1 MEPAIVKILKVEP
14 VTHNVRRFTLER
26 PEGLAFVPGQAA
38 DISINTP
45 EMKGE
50 KRPFTFT
57 GLAEWDHLEFTI
69 KIYTDHNG
77 VTNHLGKL
85 KTGDQL
91 IIHDVFGAIRYYGE
105 GVFIA
110 GGAGVTPFI
119 AIFRQLKKEAKL
131 GNNTLIFSNNTEK
144 DIILREEFTQMLGKN
159 FINTLTQ
166 EETKSFDHRMIDAAY
181 LKEKLPTFSTYFYLC
196 GPDPMVLALQKTL
209 ISLGAESSKVIVEQ
223 F

>member
-1 MEPAIVKILKVEP
+1 MELAIVKILKVEP

-26 PEGLAFVPGQAA
+26 PEGLTFVPGQAA

-45 EMKGE
+45 ELKNE

-57 GLAEWDHLEFTI
+57 GLTEWDHLEFTI

-85 KTGDQL
+85 KAGDQL
-91 IIHDVFGAIRYYGE
+91 IIHDVFGAIHYYGE

-119 AIFRQLKKEAKL
+119 AIFRQLKKEGKL

-166 EETKSFDHRMIDAAY
+166 EETTSFDHRLIDAAY
-181 LKEKLPTFSTYFYLC
+181 LKEKLPTFAQYFYLC

-209 ISLGAESSKVIVEQ
+209 ISLGADSSKVIVEQ

>member
-1 MEPAIVKILKVEP
+1 MEPAIVNILKVEP

-26 PEGLAFVPGQAA
+26 PEGVTFVPGQAA

-45 EMKGE
+45 EMKNE

-69 KIYTDHNG
+69 KIYSDHDG
-77 VTNHLGKL
+77 VTHHLGKL
-85 KTGDQL
+85 KAGDQL

-119 AIFRQLKKEAKL
+119 AIFRQLKKEGKI

-166 EETKSFDHRMIDAAY
+166 EETKSFDHRRIDAAY
-181 LKEKLPTFSTYFYLC
+181 LKEKLSTFAPYFYLC
-196 GPDPMVLALQKTL
+196 GPDPMVLGLQKTL
-209 ISLGAESSKVIVEQ
+209 IALGAEPSKVIVEQ